1 MDFNGPARPLS
12 GEDITLIAG
21 YLGCH
26 VAAVRAVLAVEAAG
40 KGYDSK
46 GRPKML
52 FEPHVFWRELGKGAK
67 RDAAAKAGLAYAK
80 WKPGAYPSDSY
91 PRLAKAMAIDERAAL
106 RSASWGLGQVMG
118 FNHSAAGFPTVQE
131 MVRAM
136 TVSEGA
142 QLYAMARF
150 IVTNALHRALKVRD
164 WEAFAKGYNG
174 SGYRKNAYHTKLKA
188 AYDKRPAA
196 EKVTPPPTTAAEL
209 EMLAGV
215 LPKRPVEPTPTPP
228 PVPPVVIPAPFDPL
242 PEPVQP
248 REPWPESETAG
259 PGESGSTGFLGTLLA
274 VVAFLGV
281 TGAAVYFLGRAAGA
295 W

>member
-12 GEDITLIAG
+12 TNDISLIAG

-26 VAAVRAVLAVEAAG
+26 IAAVHAVLAVEAAG
-40 KGYDSK
+40 KGFDAK

-52 FEPHVFWRELGKGAK
+52 FEPHVFWRELGQGAK
-67 RDAAAKAGLAYAK
+67 RTAAAKAGLAYAK

-118 FNHSAAGFPTVQE
+118 FNHSAAGFPSVQE

-136 TVSEGA
+136 TISEGA
-142 QLYAMARF
+142 QIYAMARF
-150 IVTNALHRALKVRD
+150 IVTNSLHRALKARD

-174 SGYRKNAYHTKLKA
+174 SGYRENGYHTKLKA
-188 AYDKRPAA
+188 AYDKRPAS

-215 LPKRPVEPTPTPP
+215 LVKRPVEPTPSPL
-228 PVPPVVIPAPFDPL
+228 PVQPVVIPAPFDPP
-242 PEPVQP
+242 PEPRTAPVDTP
-248 REPWPESETAG
+248 EPETAG
-259 PGESGSTGFLGTLLA
+259 PGESGSGGLWGWLAGIAVALGA
-274 VVAFLGV
+274 
-281 TGAAVYFLGRAAGA
+281 TGAMVWWWNPLG
-295 W
+295 WW

>member
-26 VAAVRAVLAVEAAG
+26 VAAVHAVLKVEAAG
-40 KGYDSK
+40 KGFDSK

-80 WKPGAYPSDSY
+80 WKPGAYPADSY
-91 PRLAKAMAIDERAAL
+91 PRLAKAMVIDERAAL

-118 FNHSAAGFPTVQE
+118 FNHSAAGFPSVQE

-136 TVSEGA
+136 TISEGA
-142 QLYAMARF
+142 QLYTMARF
-150 IVTNALHRALKVRD
+150 IVTNALHRHLKVRD

-174 SGYRKNAYHTKLKA
+174 SGYRKNGYHTKLKT
-188 AYDKRPAA
+188 AYDKRPAS

-242 PEPVQP
+242 PEPVQRP
-248 REPWPESETAG
+248 SDWPESETAG
-259 PGESGSTGFLGTLLA
+259 PGESRSVDPLRLFAGALA
-274 VVAFLGV
+274 MLGV
-281 TGAAVYFLGRAAGA
+281 AAGA
-295 W
+295 VYVWNPLGWW